1 MRRTCRRL
9 APTIRSSPSSRVRW
23 AMAIESALKIVNAPT
38 SSATPAKA
46 SRIVRRMSTNDFR
59 PSRSNRSSA
68 AAERDHGAGRPLI
81 EVARDEEA
89 VIRVRLAE
97 QVLRRREVE
106 HGERSRCRS
115 T

>member
-23 AMAIESALKIVNAPT
+23 AIAIESALKIVNAPT

-59 PSRSNRSSA
+59 PSRSKRSSA
-68 AAERDHGAGRPLI
+68 AAERTTVPAGP
-81 EVARDEEA
+81 
-89 VIRVRLAE
+89 
-97 QVLRRREVE
+97 
-106 HGERSRCRS
+106 
-115 T
+115 